1 MASALPTTPWGWALR
16 ALRRSFQF
24 RGRANR
30 AEYWWFT
37 AFSAAPGVVFSVL
50 EGAGVEP
57 QLLLN
62 QLDTAISALLLLPS
76 FSAGV
81 RRLHDVDRSAW
92 WIGATLPLLLVWLL
106 AIGFADGGSGLQMLI
121 LWGGLL
127 GLLAYFVMALV
138 WFTRPGTPGPNRF
151 GENPLGLAS
160 DAERLAQDFA

>member
-1 MASALPTTPWGWALR
+1 VATALPTTPHGWALR

-50 EGAGVEP
+50 EGAGVGP
-57 QLLLN
+57 QALLS
-62 QLDTAISALLLLPS
+62 QVDAAISALLLLPS

-81 RRLHDVDRSAW
+81 RRLHDVDRSGW
-92 WIGATLPLLLVWLL
+92 WIGATLPLLLVWLFSV
-106 AIGFADGGSGLQMLI
+106 GFAEGYSEYVI
-121 LWGGLL
+121 WGGLL
-127 GLLAYFVMALV
+127 AMLAYLVLALV